1 MYNITNQSK
10 NVNNNLEINI
20 INNYVSQMP
29 ASPWATNKLGSMC
42 HRYKKE
48 ALQLKYVQHN
58 PENSI
63 SWLVF
68 DMDQNNSAAIFIER
82 DLPAPNIITINKENG
97 HSHYFYGLKTP
108 IHKNHNS
115 SLKAINYAENVK
127 TNLRTALGADPAYV
141 GLISKNP
148 LHEHWLTITPSAEL
162 YELSELEVHGARGG
176 VRWGVKSCC
185 YELEGRNCTLL
196 AEVRKSLLT
205 HARGTGYKL
214 QAHDLEGTALEYLHD
229 RNRQLSPGPLSNN
242 EIKAIAKSACKFV
255 ARNASA
261 QGFARWGNNRRAK
274 SLKIRQGK
282 AGKRREELKNL
293 IEQDPTKSNRALALA
308 LGCAEAT
315 IRRDRIELE
324 RAGQIVRKPGKRR
337 PLVGW
342 FYNPPAQWRQHRAK
356 LVLLPSPILYNA
368 YTNAKNKENQQKRA
382 GNPPAGQ
389 MAKITAS
396 QSQARTPKSGR
407 RKRSR
412 AVRWPRAPAR

>member
-1 MYNITNQSK
+1 MYNINNQSK

-20 INNYVSQMP
+20 INNYISQMP
-29 ASPWATNKLGSMC
+29 ANPWATNKLGSMC

-48 ALQLKYVQHN
+48 ALQLKYAQHN

-108 IHKNHNS
+108 IHKNPNS

-127 TNLRTALGADPAYV
+127 ANLRTALGADPAYV

-148 LHEHWLTITPSAEL
+148 LHEHWLTITPNAEL
-162 YELSELEVHGARGG
+162 YELSELEVHGKRGG
-176 VRWGVKSCC
+176 VGCGVKSCC

-229 RNRQLSPGPLSNN
+229 RNRQLSPGPLPKN
-242 EIKAIAKSACKFV
+242 EIKAIAKSASKFV
-255 ARNASA
+255 ARNASH
-261 QGFARWGNNRRAK
+261 QGFARWGNNRRKK
-274 SLKIRQGK
+274 SLKIRQEK
-282 AGKRREELKNL
+282 AEKRREELKSL
-293 IEQDPTKSNRALALA
+293 IEQDPAKSNRALALA

-342 FYNPPAQWRQHRAK
+342 FYRPPAQWRRHRPK
-356 LVLLPSPILYNA
+356 PILLPGLILYNA
-368 YTNAKNKENQQKRA
+368 YTNAKDRAKEQKRA
-382 GNPPAGQ
+382 GNPPTAQ
-389 MAKITAS
+389 KIKITMP
-396 QSQARTPKSGR
+396 QPQAGHPKAQRGQ
-407 RKRSR
+407 RSW
-412 AVRWPRAPAR
+412 AIWWPRAPAR